1 MKLNNYPDT
10 GRTLLAVIIC
20 IIAFLLLTLVSCSA
34 SRKALTVDTQ
44 SSLSASDITWNTSA
58 IDSATIYGTLQSST
72 VTQSS
77 SSGQVE
83 YFDHSRWE
91 EEVQRRVETILDSL
105 GRPVS
110 VVETSTERKSGRND
124 VQYNAREEQQ
134 LLQHRI
140 DSISEQ
146 MDLLKAQLSQYRER
160 QMSDSISQTIDE
172 DEVSG
177 EAAMS
182 ASQLFW
188 QKVATYI
195 GILILVLGI
204 AWAARKYFWP
214 I

>member
-10 GRTLLAVIIC
+10 GRTLIAVIIC
-20 IIAFLLLTLVSCSA
+20 IIAFMLLTLVSCSA
-34 SRKALTVDTQ
+34 SRKALNVDTQ
-44 SSLSASDITWNTSA
+44 SSLSASDISWNTSA
-58 IDSATIYGTLQSST
+58 IDSATIYGTIQSST

-91 EEVQRRVETILDSL
+91 EEVRRRVETILDSL

-110 VVETSTERKSGRND
+110 VVEESTERKSGRND

-146 MDLLKAQLSQYRER
+146 MDLLKAQLMQYRER
-160 QMSDSISQTIDE
+160 QISDSISQTIDE